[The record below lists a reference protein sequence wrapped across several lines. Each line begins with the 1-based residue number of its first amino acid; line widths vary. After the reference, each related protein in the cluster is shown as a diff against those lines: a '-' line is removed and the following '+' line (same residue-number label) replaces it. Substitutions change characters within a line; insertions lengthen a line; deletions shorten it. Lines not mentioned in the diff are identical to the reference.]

1 MLGGVSPA
9 TVRRYVH
16 EGKLRASRPGN
27 RLLIHR
33 DSIDELL
40 AATEVPPDVKGPIQR
55 RRGVGRGIPEPSP
68 PRDPSREQLSYR
80 ERAKLA
86 RQDATRKAPPR

>member
-1 MLGGVSPA
+1 MTTVTVTQAGELLGGVSPA

-40 AATEVPPDVKGPIQR
+40 AATQVQ
-55 RRGVGRGIPEPSP
+55 PSP
-68 PRDPSREQLSYR
+68 AALRAQPLRPS
-80 ERAKLA
+80 
-86 RQDATRKAPPR
+86 APPRARVTGPDRVSYRDRVRRARA